1 MGFERRESRMTV
13 RIFVRAAVKM
23 ELGWVRLQVE
33 RFWGLWGDEFYLG
46 NVKFKLPRSNR
57 QAVI

>member
-1 MGFERRESRMTV
+1 MTV

-57 QAVI
+57 QSVI